1 MQHLT
6 PHFDLRGQQV
16 GSKPLPPQPLRL
28 PPGWGEG
35 PSNRTQAQMRE
46 ERRLE
51 RIPDLTY
58 DLDQDGKVGGQDMVV
73 AHLFD
78 FDKNGRLETEERKAA
93 ETALSAVRCI
103 QGIASKFIWG
113 LDSAPRQLT
122 QRLRQVRGV
131 IIDGDDSSALQ
142 STYPKFPVQETG
154 RPSTFS
160 ELQKRRNED
169 KFRSLQDIKQ
179 RNKAS
184 PFVQPSP
191 PVPLSTSTHSEQS
204 RPSTEIKSKTQLT
217 AARRQAML
225 QELEATKNYHHV
237 SREQH
242 MTDRESHFIC
252 IVPPGQEGLTQRRI
266 AEERRQAVNEY
277 NMNTFSNKTIGIH
290 GKELPHFEEHRPAYW
305 ELRSDYNP
313 HPTHVSRLQLQQT
326 QKFWAPT
333 DTYTLADKDA
343 HMPPPDAFKT
353 VHVSQQR
360 KKDQVG
366 RKPTQCA
373 PAGFNPLEQK
383 ELPDTVAP
391 HKQRWTTLVH
401 NFKKGSVFALPKD
414 PDLQEETEDL
424 VEEPSADLQSA
435 APASSVSRLQPSR
448 LNAAS
453 ERRLLRTSS
462 QSLVRTLG
470 FLT

>member
-1 MQHLT
+1 MQ
-6 PHFDLRGQQV
+6 
-16 GSKPLPPQPLRL
+16 
-28 PPGWGEG
+28 
-35 PSNRTQAQMRE
+35 E

-58 DLDQDGKVGGQDMVV
+58 DLDHDGKVGGQDMVV

-78 FDKNGRLETEERKAA
+78 FDKNGRLEPEERKAA
-93 ETALSAVRCI
+93 ETALAAVRCI
-103 QGIASKFIWG
+103 QGIASKFTWG

-122 QRLRQVRGV
+122 QRLRQVRG
-131 IIDGDDSSALQ
+131 ITIDGDDSSALQ
-142 STYPKFPVQETG
+142 STYPRFPVQETG

-160 ELQKRRNED
+160 ELQKRRSED
-169 KFRSLQDIKQ
+169 KLRSLRDIKQ
-179 RNKAS
+179 RKDKTN
-184 PFVQPSP
+184 PFVEPSP

-204 RPSTEIKSKTQLT
+204 RPSTEIQSKTQLT

-225 QELEATKNYHHV
+225 QELEATKDYHHV

-242 MTDRESHFIC
+242 MADRERRFIC

-277 NMNTFSNKTIGIH
+277 NMSTFSNKTMGIH
-290 GKELPHFEEHRPAYW
+290 GKELPHFEEHQPAYW
-305 ELRSDYNP
+305 ELRPGYNP
-313 HPTHVSRLQLQQT
+313 HPTHVSRLQLRQT
-326 QKFWAPT
+326 HKFWAPT

-360 KKDQVG
+360 KQNQTG

-373 PAGFNPLEQK
+373 PAGFNPLEQR

-401 NFKKGSVFALPKD
+401 YFKKGSVFALPKD
-414 PDLQEETEDL
+414 PDLQVENEDL
-424 VEEPSADLQSA
+424 LEQPSVNEQSA